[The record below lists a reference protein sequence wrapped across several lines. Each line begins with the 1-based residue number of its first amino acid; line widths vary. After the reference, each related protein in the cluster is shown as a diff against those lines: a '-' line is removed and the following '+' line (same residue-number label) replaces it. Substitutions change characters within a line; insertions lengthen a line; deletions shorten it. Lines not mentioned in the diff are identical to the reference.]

1 MYVFFFFISQFL
13 LTLKSIHYTTTKRF
27 PPFNRVINS
36 PDRIK
41 KKYGARAICSQEVK
55 DESRRAL
62 CDSPS
67 WLWKKRKQGVYI
79 EIRLWIPFFP
89 LLPCPCDSSGNARW
103 QTVTRREEEEDS
115 LWNRGG
121 AMADVPEAAG
131 GSVTGHGAGEWRVEK
146 KKVTGRGRKESLE
159 ALEAGGSYVLLGHHV
174 RRGTKVYPEG
184 LWRWPKGEEGIY
196 LSLSLFFRLLFPRA
210 NCPLPVAM
218 GLSAYDIDQWY
229 RVVKVF
235 RSNDLSEGEK
245 HIVYIGSKT
254 SVNL

>member
-36 PDRIK
+36 ELKRNMEQEQSVRRRLKTRAVDHSAIHLRGSERKESKGYISRFVFESLSFHFPLVLAIHLETHGDRRWRDEK
-41 KKYGARAICSQEVK
+41 KKKIN
-55 DESRRAL
+55 
-62 CDSPS
+62 P
-67 WLWKKRKQGVYI
+67 
-79 EIRLWIPFFP
+79 
-89 LLPCPCDSSGNARW
+89 
-103 QTVTRREEEEDS
+103 

-196 LSLSLFFRLLFPRA
+196 LSLSF
-210 NCPLPVAM
+210 
-218 GLSAYDIDQWY
+218 LSPSLSPSKLSPTGSDGIKRVRY
-229 RVVKVF
+229 RSMISS
-235 RSNDLSEGEK
+235 R
-245 HIVYIGSKT
+245 
-254 SVNL
+254 